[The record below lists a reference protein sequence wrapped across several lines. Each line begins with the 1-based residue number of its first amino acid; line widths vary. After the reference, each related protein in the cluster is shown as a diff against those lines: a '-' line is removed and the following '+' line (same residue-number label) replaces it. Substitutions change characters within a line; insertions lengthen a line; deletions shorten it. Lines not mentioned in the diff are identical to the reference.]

1 MAAAVFMPP
10 VYGIARAF
18 VTRRR
23 RFRVVSV
30 GNAARA
36 VEARWRSF
44 KKIVLLW
51 VDLFDRHNLLTYAS
65 AIALRMFI
73 AAVACTLF
81 ALGILGASG
90 QQQLWRQTIGPA
102 IEPKVLPDVFAGID
116 QTVNVVFSSS
126 TAGLLALASALA
138 VWEVSG
144 IVRAGI
150 GALDEIYETKEPRP
164 FWIRFPLSFGLAILF
179 LAAMLGAIAI
189 VWAGHVSG
197 NWSIP
202 ILILRWPAAVV
213 LVAFAFE
220 LIVRWAPAEHRR
232 ARWASLG
239 SALVVIGW
247 IGETLIFAA
256 YVRSV
261 ANFRTPVGS
270 LEVFIFLA
278 TYFYVAAIVLLVAM
292 ELDELV
298 RLDMQRPRKQQELLP
313 LVAGVI
319 RGG

>member
-1 MAAAVFMPP
+1 
-10 VYGIARAF
+10 
-18 VTRRR
+18 
-23 RFRVVSV
+23 
-30 GNAARA
+30 

-44 KKIVLLW
+44 KKIVQLW
-51 VDLFDRHNLLTYAS
+51 VELFARHNLLTYAS
-65 AIALRMFI
+65 AVALRTFI

-81 ALGILGASG
+81 GLGILGAAH
-90 QQQLWRQTIGPA
+90 QQQLWTNTIGPA

-116 QTVNVVFSSS
+116 QTAQRVFSSS

-144 IVRAGI
+144 IIRASI
-150 GALDEIYETKEPRP
+150 GALDQIYETPEPRP
-164 FWIRFPLSFGLAILF
+164 WWIRFPLSFGLAILF
-179 LAAMLGAIAI
+179 LAAVLGAIAI

-197 NWSIP
+197 SWSIP
-202 ILILRWPAAVV
+202 ILILRWPAAVA
-213 LVAFAFE
+213 LIAFAFE

-232 ARWASLG
+232 TRWASLG
-239 SALVVIGW
+239 SLLVVVGW

-261 ANFRTPVGS
+261 ANFRTSVGS

-278 TYFYVAAIVLLVAM
+278 TYFYIAAIVLLVAM

-298 RLDMQRPRKQQELLP
+298 RADMQRPRAKQELLP

-319 RGG
+319 KG

>member
-1 MAAAVFMPP
+1 VD
-10 VYGIARAF
+10 R
-18 VTRRR
+18 
-23 RFRVVSV
+23 
-30 GNAARA
+30 
-36 VEARWRSF
+36 RWRSF
-44 KKIVLLW
+44 KKIVRLW
-51 VDLFDRHNLLTYAS
+51 VELFDRHSLLTYAS

-81 ALGILGASG
+81 ALGILGATH

-102 IEPKVLPDVFAGID
+102 IKPKVLPDVYAGID
-116 QTVNVVFSSS
+116 QTVHRVFSSS
-126 TAGLLALASALA
+126 TAGLLALAAALA

-144 IVRAGI
+144 ILRAGI
-150 GALDEIYETKEPRP
+150 GALDEIYETPETRP
-164 FWIRFPLSFGLAILF
+164 FWVRFPLSWGLAILV

-197 NWSIP
+197 TWSIP

-213 LVAFAFE
+213 LVAVAFE
-220 LIVRWAPAEHRR
+220 LIVRWGPAKHRR
-232 ARWASLG
+232 VRWASFG
-239 SALVVIGW
+239 SVLVVVGW
-247 IGETLIFAA
+247 IGQTLIFGA

-278 TYFYVAAIVLLVAM
+278 TYFYIAAIILLVAM

-298 RLDMQRPRKQQELLP
+298 RADMQRPRNRQVLLP

-319 RGG
+319 RGAA